1 MSATFQPD
9 LMSTFLLHAP
19 GPRPAFPLVAE
30 HLWGPKCN
38 IDSDGNSRSV
48 ADEQWTELTLILR
61 ADRQQRLDIDPLTEV
76 PLVLAIHSSQAGLG
90 RKAAEFLQAHCGGT
104 LELQAGR

>member
-1 MSATFQPD
+1 MP
-9 LMSTFLLHAP
+9 TFLLHAP
-19 GPRPAFPLVAE
+19 GLARPFPWLPNTCGA
-30 HLWGPKCN
+30 PKCN

-61 ADRQQRLDIDPLTEV
+61 ADRLQRLDIDPLTEV